1 MLRTNLGVLLGG
13 EIIPRNLRFHLI
25 KLAGQAFCGTI
36 GTAPSPIA
44 TREAAGAMI
53 IQHLLA
59 VFLIVV
65 APVWDH
71 FATQHL
77 KVSKESRVKIAYY
90 RAMLIIGWIATVI
103 ALGTVGWHA
112 IVTFDA
118 GVTNPSWLP
127 QRGGART
134 LVAGVLIGL
143 LLMIALSPLQ
153 ARRSASIRDKMEK
166 AFLRLSFILP
176 LTGEER
182 IWWIFVSL
190 TAGICEEILYRGF
203 LIHYFRA
210 APFHVGVLVAVI
222 ASSVIFGAAHLYQG
236 VAGVISTAILGL
248 LFSAIFLTT
257 GTLAVPMILH
267 ALIDLRVLL
276 ILRPKQQ
283 VSAEA

>member
-1 MLRTNLGVLLGG
+1 
-13 EIIPRNLRFHLI
+13 
-25 KLAGQAFCGTI
+25 
-36 GTAPSPIA
+36 
-44 TREAAGAMI
+44 MI

-59 VFLIVV
+59 LFLIVV

-77 KVSKESRVKIAYY
+77 KGSTESRVKIAYY
-90 RAMLIIGWIATVI
+90 RAMLIIGWMATVI
-103 ALGTVGWHA
+103 ALVTVGWRA
-112 IVTFDA
+112 ILTFDVGA
-118 GVTNPSWLP
+118 TNPWWLL

-134 LVAGVLIGL
+134 FVAGVLIGL
-143 LLMIALSPLQ
+143 LLMIALSALQ
-153 ARRSASIRDKMEK
+153 ARRSSAIREKMEK

-210 APFHVGVLVAVI
+210 APFHGGVLVAVI

>member
-1 MLRTNLGVLLGG
+1 
-13 EIIPRNLRFHLI
+13 
-25 KLAGQAFCGTI
+25 
-36 GTAPSPIA
+36 
-44 TREAAGAMI
+44 MI

-59 VFLIVV
+59 LFLIVV

-77 KVSKESRVKIAYY
+77 KGSTESRVKIAYY
-90 RAMLIIGWIATVI
+90 RAMLIIGWMATVI
-103 ALGTVGWHA
+103 ALVTVGWRA
-112 IVTFDA
+112 ILTFDVGA
-118 GVTNPSWLP
+118 TNPWWLL

-134 LVAGVLIGL
+134 FVAGVLIGL
-143 LLMIALSPLQ
+143 LLMIALSALQ
-153 ARRSASIRDKMEK
+153 ARRSSAIREKMEK

-203 LIHYFRA
+203 LIHYFLA

>member
-1 MLRTNLGVLLGG
+1 
-13 EIIPRNLRFHLI
+13 
-25 KLAGQAFCGTI
+25 
-36 GTAPSPIA
+36 
-44 TREAAGAMI
+44 MI

-59 VFLIVV
+59 LFLIVV

-77 KVSKESRVKIAYY
+77 KGSTESRVKIAYY
-90 RAMLIIGWIATVI
+90 RAMLIIGWMATVI
-103 ALGTVGWHA
+103 ALVTVGWRA
-112 IVTFDA
+112 ILTFDVGA
-118 GVTNPSWLP
+118 TNPWWLL

-134 LVAGVLIGL
+134 FVAGVLIGL
-143 LLMIALSPLQ
+143 LLMIALSALQ
-153 ARRSASIRDKMEK
+153 ARRSSAIREKMEK

>member
-1 MLRTNLGVLLGG
+1 
-13 EIIPRNLRFHLI
+13 
-25 KLAGQAFCGTI
+25 
-36 GTAPSPIA
+36 
-44 TREAAGAMI
+44 MI

-59 VFLIVV
+59 LFLIVV

-77 KVSKESRVKIAYY
+77 KGSTESRVKIAYY
-90 RAMLIIGWIATVI
+90 RAMLIVGWMATVI
-103 ALGTVGWHA
+103 ALVTVGWRA
-112 IVTFDA
+112 ILTFDVGA
-118 GVTNPSWLP
+118 TNPWWLL

-134 LVAGVLIGL
+134 FVAGVLIGL
-143 LLMIALSPLQ
+143 LLMIALSALQ
-153 ARRSASIRDKMEK
+153 ARRSSAIREKMEK

-203 LIHYFRA
+203 LIHYFLA

>member
-1 MLRTNLGVLLGG
+1 
-13 EIIPRNLRFHLI
+13 
-25 KLAGQAFCGTI
+25 
-36 GTAPSPIA
+36 
-44 TREAAGAMI
+44 
-53 IQHLLA
+53 
-59 VFLIVV
+59 
-65 APVWDH
+65 
-71 FATQHL
+71 
-77 KVSKESRVKIAYY
+77 
-90 RAMLIIGWIATVI
+90 MLIIGWMATVI
-103 ALGTVGWHA
+103 ALVTVGWRA
-112 IVTFDA
+112 ILTFDVGA
-118 GVTNPSWLP
+118 TNPWWLL

-134 LVAGVLIGL
+134 FVAGVLIGL
-143 LLMIALSPLQ
+143 LLMIALSALQ
-153 ARRSASIRDKMEK
+153 ARRSSAIREKMEK

-267 ALIDLRVLL
+267 ALIDLRILL
-276 ILRPKQQ
+276 ILRPNPQLA
-283 VSAEA
+283 AEA